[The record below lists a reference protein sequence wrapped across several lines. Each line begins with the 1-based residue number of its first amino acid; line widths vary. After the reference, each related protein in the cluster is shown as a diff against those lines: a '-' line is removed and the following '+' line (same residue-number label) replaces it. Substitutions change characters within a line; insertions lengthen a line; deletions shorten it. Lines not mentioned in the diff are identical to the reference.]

1 MHNKCV
7 QHCVVHICCALCCAT
22 VSSLI
27 NAEIMWK
34 YRSVK
39 KKVRGL
45 TPSQIN
51 LKYSLHCLDCSKC
64 CTSVPLLSLM

>member
-22 VSSLI
+22 VSPLI
-27 NAEIMWK
+27 NAEIMK